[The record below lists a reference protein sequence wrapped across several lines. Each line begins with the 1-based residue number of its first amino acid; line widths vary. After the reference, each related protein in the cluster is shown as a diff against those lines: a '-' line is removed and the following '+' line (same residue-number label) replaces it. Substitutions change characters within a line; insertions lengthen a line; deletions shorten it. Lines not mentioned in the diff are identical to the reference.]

1 MEDTPAAM
9 DRETGQMY
17 INPKRYFALTPF
29 QREFVKLHEKGHYI
43 LNTDSEMAAD
53 EYAFNHLA
61 GTQFRSLKQC
71 IECLEEILDENLIGH
86 KVRVDHMYQ
95 LAMRWDKQ
103 HPILKA
109 TNFELQQKEDPIY
122 IDNIGTIDRPI
133 NITNEPTVI
142 PTPTPTPTPCVEITD
157 KPSEGLNK
165 YEPEDYTA
173 KAQTNRE
180 NSKTKYI
187 IIGVIVLIVLIALNK
202 R

>member
-29 QREFVKLHEKGHYI
+29 QREFVKFHEKGHYV

-103 HPILKA
+103 HPINKA
-109 TNFELQQKEDPIY
+109 TNLELQHKENPNHINNIDTIKQLYSRNANQSQK
-122 IDNIGTIDRPI
+122 T
-133 NITNEPTVI
+133 
-142 PTPTPTPTPCVEITD
+142 
-157 KPSEGLNK
+157 
-165 YEPEDYTA
+165 
-173 KAQTNRE
+173 
-180 NSKTKYI
+180 KTKYI
-187 IIGVIVLIVLIALNK
+187 IIGVVILIVLIALNK